1 MNERRR
7 RAFEDEWAKAR
18 SALRSGDLRQSFA
31 HLERAH
37 VLGQRSTRL
46 HVRSH
51 LAMLQVGWRRRDV
64 REVTGQLF
72 RIVAAA
78 LLSRVWV
85 PEGNTGG
92 ADVSAMKPMPW
103 PEDLRHLK
111 DYPVAGDES
120 A

>member
-1 MNERRR
+1 MNERRH
-7 RAFEDEWAKAR
+7 RAFDDEWGRAR
-18 SALRSGDLRQSFA
+18 TALRSGDLRQSFA

-51 LAMLQVGWRRRDV
+51 LAMLRVGWHRRDA

-72 RIVAAA
+72 RIVGAA

-92 ADVSAMKPMPW
+92 ANVSAMKPMPW
-103 PEDLRHLK
+103 PEDLRQFM
-111 DYPVAGDES
+111 DE
-120 A
+120 